1 MYIYKG
7 RLVKISE
14 NIAFLF
20 YKEIYK
26 KYLILYYKTEIL
38 LKVALS
44 TINQTINHKSTA
56 TFHEISYIRVIT
68 KLPNSEQ
75 SYKEKVKTHISF
87 ATLFR
92 VVANEDLVNPGDVL
106 AEQQTKCTCL
116 YQGSQGFTIL
126 RLFTMGQ
133 KVVSCFSNH
142 IMQVTPL
149 FNIIINFYN
158 VISLFVHRNM
168 YMFVFLF

>member
-1 MYIYKG
+1 MTLKFW
-7 RLVKISE
+7 
-14 NIAFLF
+14 NNN
-20 YKEIYK
+20 
-26 KYLILYYKTEIL
+26 YLLAERKTNRGYP
-38 LKVALS
+38 VG
-44 TINQTINHKSTA
+44 
-56 TFHEISYIRVIT
+56 FFRG
-68 KLPNSEQ
+68 
-75 SYKEKVKTHISF
+75 THTSF

-106 AEQQTKCTCL
+106 AEQQAKFTCL
-116 YQGSQGFTIL
+116 FQGSQGFTIL

-133 KVVSCFSNH
+133 KIVSCFSNH

-168 YMFVFLF
+168 YMFVFLFWHLACSFKEK